1 MSKKLRNVPFFSRFI
16 PPLAKQALDVTLENR
31 GIKKGVPLEEKEL
44 ACEVKD
50 GVLRIGNT
58 HAQVYTPDNSTK
70 IPDTLF
76 FDINQ
81 VKLCVYSVFH
91 VIFLILFIQEL

>member
-1 MSKKLRNVPFFSRFI
+1 MSEKQKYAIELFFRFL

-31 GIKKGVPLEEKEL
+31 GIMKSSPLGNNERK
-44 ACEVKD
+44 CEVND

-81 VKLCVYSVFH
+81 VRHSVCVEQTS
-91 VIFLILFIQEL
+91 I